1 MRNNTISKS
10 VDSNGDIESH
20 PPPPPLPLPLP
31 QSKPIYI
38 PTTPRRLFFC
48 EDIEANSQLL
58 HQRHPLSPPFEFPP
72 PDIVTANCNS
82 KSAKV
87 VDFDFLISSS
97 SSSSSSSSNFWVKRR
112 WRFERRRI
120 ISLLLLLDDEI
131 ENESHHRRRYF
142 DHQWSWSCS
151 INNDLCS
158 YFLKLSPTVKNSIL
172 NPNAREFFSK
182 KY

>member
-1 MRNNTISKS
+1 MS
-10 VDSNGDIESH
+10 VYRDSDSESH
-20 PPPPPLPLPLP
+20 HLLLPPPSPMLLPLP
-31 QSKPIYI
+31 QSKPIDI

-58 HQRHPLSPPFEFPP
+58 HQRHPLSTPLEFPP
-72 PDIVTANCNS
+72 PDIVTADCNS

-87 VDFDFLISSS
+87 VDFINIISSR
-97 SSSSSSSSNFWVKRR
+97 SSSSSSSSNNNFWTKR
-112 WRFERRRI
+112 RFERRI
-120 ISLLLLLDDEI
+120 LLDDVI
-131 ENESHHRRRYF
+131 ENESHHRHRYF

-172 NPNAREFFSK
+172 NPNACEFLSIFFFLVL
-182 KY
+182 